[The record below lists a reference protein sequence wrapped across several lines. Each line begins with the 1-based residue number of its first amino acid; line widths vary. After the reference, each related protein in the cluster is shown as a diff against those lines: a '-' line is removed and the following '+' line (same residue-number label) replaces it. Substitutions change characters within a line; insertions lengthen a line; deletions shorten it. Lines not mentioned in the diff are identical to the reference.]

1 MSGVAARTI
10 QFYLQRGVLPRPPF
24 KGSATRYE
32 RHHLIWL
39 LAIRRLRTSQRLA
52 LATIRTRLEALS
64 SPELEAFATE
74 HLPPGPMAEV
84 LGVRSALPTARAAV
98 PALSLGTNVVDG
110 VSFAPHLPRWSR
122 VELALGLELHFRDDA
137 SPHVAELAKRV
148 CEMCGGKANGL
159 AARGR

>member
-10 QFYLQRGVLPRPPF
+10 HFYLQRAVLPRPPF

-32 RHHLIWL
+32 RHHLLWL
-39 LAIRRLRTSQRLA
+39 LAIRRLRTSDRLG

-74 HLPPGPMAEV
+74 HLPPGPMADA
-84 LGVRSALPTARAAV
+84 LGVRSALPAVAAPV
-98 PALSLGTNVVDG
+98 PALGTNVVDG
-110 VSFAPHLPRWSR
+110 GSFAPHLPRWSR
-122 VELALGLELHFRDDA
+122 IELALGLELHLRDDA

-148 CEMCGGKANGL
+148 FEICGAEVNGL
-159 AARGR
+159 AGRGR